1 MESKRKNV
9 YIAIFVITTI
19 IAGCLAVYFGITGN
33 KKMKELQSKIDNLE
47 SNNKEEESSSNN
59 ENLSR
64 DKIKEDI
71 INNFDESKC
80 INKIDDYHYILLKND
95 ENANDLKNEIHGIS
109 GQIQQDEKTFSIK
122 IDWSKKP
129 YGITGDYNGEQEY
142 TLNFN
147 SKITDVI
154 FASDRIDAYSE
165 KYIFLLEDG
174 TVEYIPLYN
183 ACKDNKIMSYGKIDN
198 VKDIVHIQ
206 KGSYGTVNTVFAFKE
221 DGTFYDLFVIISEL
235 LHNN

>member
-1 MESKRKNV
+1 
-9 YIAIFVITTI
+9 
-19 IAGCLAVYFGITGN
+19 
-33 KKMKELQSKIDNLE
+33 MKELQSKIDNLE
-47 SNNKEEESSSNN
+47 SNNKEEENSSNN

-95 ENANDLKNEIHGIS
+95 ENANELKNEIHGIS

-129 YGITGDYNGEQEY
+129 FGITGDYNSEQEY
-142 TLNFN
+142 TLSFN
-147 SKITDVI
+147 SKIV
-154 FASDRIDAYSE
+154 DAILTSNGVDGLSIRYV
-165 KYIFLLEDG
+165 FLLEDG
-174 TVEYIPLYN
+174 TVEYIPLYD

-206 KGSYGTVNTVFAFKE
+206 KGFVAGGYTVFAFKE
-221 DGTFYDLFVIISEL
+221 DGTFYDLFAIISEL
-235 LHNN
+235 LLNN

>member
-19 IAGCLAVYFGITGN
+19 IAGCVAVYFGIMGY
-33 KKMKELQSKIDNLE
+33 KDRKELQSKIDNLE
-47 SNNKEEESSSNN
+47 SNNKVEENSSNN

-71 INNFDESKC
+71 VNNFDESKL
-80 INKIDDYHYILLKND
+80 INKPQYENYYTYKLVDND
-95 ENANDLKNEIHGIS
+95 ENSKIYGIS
-109 GQIQQDEKTFSIK
+109 GKIQQDENTISIK

-129 YGITGDYNGEQEY
+129 FGITGDYNGEQEY
-142 TLNFN
+142 TLSFN
-147 SKITDVI
+147 SKIADVI

-174 TVEYIPLYN
+174 TGEYIPLYN

-206 KGSYGTVNTVFAFKE
+206 KGFAAGGYTVFAFKE
-221 DGTFYDLFVIISEL
+221 DGTFYDLFAIISEL
-235 LHNN
+235 LLNN